1 MIDDK
6 KIGQNPKILLITF
19 HNEVYLGLDKY
30 FINKVFYAYNDKLYP
45 RRKKRNGEHILINMT
60 YIAKNVDLDSGIELT
75 RAFEYWR
82 RYFEENNIVSALV
95 ISEGYFVQSFQ
106 GTRPAI
112 NTALGKIL
120 DKHSTIFPNIVN
132 IEEIESRQW
141 NGFLVKYLTSSAE
154 DEEYALK
161 SFSAGSDYNPYLMTS
176 NQIESFLTA
185 VFEDTKSSNF

>member
-1 MIDDK
+1 MHTTTSHT
-6 KIGQNPKILLITF
+6 P
-19 HNEVYLGLDKY
+19 ES
-30 FINKVFYAYNDKLYP
+30 
-45 RRKKRNGEHILINMT
+45 KKRSGEHILIKMT

-75 RAFEYWR
+75 RALEYWR
-82 RYFEENNIVSALV
+82 RYFEENDIVSALV

-112 NTALGKIL
+112 NTALEKIL
-120 DKHSTIFPNIVN
+120 DEHLAIFPNIVK

-141 NGFLVKYLTSSAE
+141 NGFLVKHLTLSAE

-176 NQIESFLTA
+176 TQIESFLTA
-185 VFEDTKSSNF
+185 VFEDADSNKS

>member
-1 MIDDK
+1 MHTTTSHT
-6 KIGQNPKILLITF
+6 P
-19 HNEVYLGLDKY
+19 ES
-30 FINKVFYAYNDKLYP
+30 
-45 RRKKRNGEHILINMT
+45 KKRSGEHILIKMT

-75 RAFEYWR
+75 RALEYWR
-82 RYFEENNIVSALV
+82 RYFEENDIVSALV

-112 NTALGKIL
+112 NTALEKIL
-120 DKHSTIFPNIVN
+120 DEHSAIFPNIVN

-141 NGFLVKYLTSSAE
+141 NGFLVKHLTSSAE

-176 NQIESFLTA
+176 TQIESFLTA
-185 VFEDTKSSNF
+185 VFEDADSKKS

>member
-1 MIDDK
+1 MDFLMHMTTS
-6 KIGQNPKILLITF
+6 QPSEN
-19 HNEVYLGLDKY
+19 
-30 FINKVFYAYNDKLYP
+30 
-45 RRKKRNGEHILINMT
+45 RKRHGEHILIHMT

-75 RAFEYWR
+75 RALEYWR

-112 NTALGKIL
+112 NTALEKIL
-120 DKHSTIFPNIVN
+120 DEHSTIFPNIVN

-141 NGFLVKYLTSSAE
+141 NGFLVKHLTSSIE

-161 SFSAGSDYNPYLMTS
+161 SFSAGSDYNPYLMKST
-176 NQIESFLTA
+176 QIESFLKA
-185 VFEDTKSSNF
+185 VFEDFKSDKF

>member
-1 MIDDK
+1 MHTTTSHT
-6 KIGQNPKILLITF
+6 P
-19 HNEVYLGLDKY
+19 ES
-30 FINKVFYAYNDKLYP
+30 
-45 RRKKRNGEHILINMT
+45 KKRSGEHILIKMT

-75 RAFEYWR
+75 RALEYWR
-82 RYFEENNIVSALV
+82 RYFEENDIVSALV

-112 NTALGKIL
+112 NTALEKIL
-120 DKHSTIFPNIVN
+120 DEHSAIFPNIVK

-141 NGFLVKYLTSSAE
+141 NGFLVKHLTSSAE

-176 NQIESFLTA
+176 TQIESFLTA
-185 VFEDTKSSNF
+185 VFEEK

>member
-1 MIDDK
+1 MHTTTSHT
-6 KIGQNPKILLITF
+6 P
-19 HNEVYLGLDKY
+19 ES
-30 FINKVFYAYNDKLYP
+30 
-45 RRKKRNGEHILINMT
+45 KKRSGEHILIKMT

-75 RAFEYWR
+75 RALEYWR
-82 RYFEENNIVSALV
+82 RYFEENDIVSALV

-112 NTALGKIL
+112 NTALEKIL
-120 DKHSTIFPNIVN
+120 DEHSSIFPNIVN

-141 NGFLVKYLTSSAE
+141 NGFLVKHLTSSAE

-176 NQIESFLTA
+176 TQIESFLTA
-185 VFEDTKSSNF
+185 VFEDTKSNKF

>member
-1 MIDDK
+1 MDFLMHMTTS
-6 KIGQNPKILLITF
+6 QPSEN
-19 HNEVYLGLDKY
+19 
-30 FINKVFYAYNDKLYP
+30 
-45 RRKKRNGEHILINMT
+45 RKRHGEHILIHMT

-75 RAFEYWR
+75 RALEYWR

-112 NTALGKIL
+112 NTALEKIL
-120 DKHSTIFPNIVN
+120 DEHSTIFPNIVN

-141 NGFLVKYLTSSAE
+141 NGFLVKHLTSSIE

-161 SFSAGSDYNPYLMTS
+161 SFSAGSDYNPYLMKST
-176 NQIESFLTA
+176 QIESFLKA
-185 VFEDTKSSNF
+185 VFEDFKSDKL

>member
-1 MIDDK
+1 MHTTTSHT
-6 KIGQNPKILLITF
+6 P
-19 HNEVYLGLDKY
+19 ES
-30 FINKVFYAYNDKLYP
+30 
-45 RRKKRNGEHILINMT
+45 KKRSGEHILIKMT

-75 RAFEYWR
+75 RALEYWR
-82 RYFEENNIVSALV
+82 RYFEENDIVSALV

-112 NTALGKIL
+112 NTALEKIL
-120 DKHSTIFPNIVN
+120 DEHSAIFPNIVK

-141 NGFLVKYLTSSAE
+141 NGFLVKHLTSSAE

-176 NQIESFLTA
+176 TQIESFLTA
-185 VFEDTKSSNF
+185 VFEDADSKKS

>member
-1 MIDDK
+1 MHTTTSHT
-6 KIGQNPKILLITF
+6 P
-19 HNEVYLGLDKY
+19 ES
-30 FINKVFYAYNDKLYP
+30 
-45 RRKKRNGEHILINMT
+45 KKRSGEHILIKMT

-75 RAFEYWR
+75 RALEYWR
-82 RYFEENNIVSALV
+82 RYFEENDIVSALV

-112 NTALGKIL
+112 NTALEKIL
-120 DKHSTIFPNIVN
+120 DEHSAIFTNIVK

-141 NGFLVKYLTSSAE
+141 NGFLVKHLTSSAE

-176 NQIESFLTA
+176 TQIESFLTA
-185 VFEDTKSSNF
+185 VFEDADSNKS

>member
-1 MIDDK
+1 MHTTTSHT
-6 KIGQNPKILLITF
+6 P
-19 HNEVYLGLDKY
+19 ES
-30 FINKVFYAYNDKLYP
+30 
-45 RRKKRNGEHILINMT
+45 KKRSGEHILIKMT

-75 RAFEYWR
+75 RALEYWR
-82 RYFEENNIVSALV
+82 RYFEENDIVSALV

-112 NTALGKIL
+112 NTALEKIL
-120 DKHSTIFPNIVN
+120 DEHSAIFPNIVK

-141 NGFLVKYLTSSAE
+141 NGFLVKHLTSSAE

-176 NQIESFLTA
+176 TQIESFLTA
-185 VFEDTKSSNF
+185 VFEDADSNKS

>member
-1 MIDDK
+1 MHMTTS
-6 KIGQNPKILLITF
+6 QPSEN
-19 HNEVYLGLDKY
+19 
-30 FINKVFYAYNDKLYP
+30 
-45 RRKKRNGEHILINMT
+45 RKRHGEHILIHMT

-75 RAFEYWR
+75 RALEYWR

-112 NTALGKIL
+112 NTALEKIL
-120 DKHSTIFPNIVN
+120 DEHSTIFPNIVN

-141 NGFLVKYLTSSAE
+141 NGFLVKHLTSSIE

-161 SFSAGSDYNPYLMTS
+161 SFSAGSDYNPYLMKST
-176 NQIESFLTA
+176 QIESFLKA
-185 VFEDTKSSNF
+185 VFEDTESNKF

>member
-1 MIDDK
+1 MHTTTSHT
-6 KIGQNPKILLITF
+6 P
-19 HNEVYLGLDKY
+19 ES
-30 FINKVFYAYNDKLYP
+30 
-45 RRKKRNGEHILINMT
+45 KKRSGEHILIKMT

-75 RAFEYWR
+75 RALEYWR
-82 RYFEENNIVSALV
+82 RYFEENDIVSALV

-112 NTALGKIL
+112 NTALEKIL
-120 DKHSTIFPNIVN
+120 DEHSAIFPNIVN

-141 NGFLVKYLTSSAE
+141 NGFLVKHLTSSAE

-176 NQIESFLTA
+176 TQIESFLTA
-185 VFEDTKSSNF
+185 VFEDADSNKS

>member
-1 MIDDK
+1 MDTTTSHTLE
-6 KIGQNPKILLITF
+6 G
-19 HNEVYLGLDKY
+19 
-30 FINKVFYAYNDKLYP
+30 
-45 RRKKRNGEHILINMT
+45 KKRNGEHILINMT
-60 YIAKNVDLDSGIELT
+60 YVAKNIDLDSGIELT

-112 NTALGKIL
+112 NIALAKIL
-120 DKHSTIFPNIVN
+120 DKHSTISPNIVN

-154 DEEYALK
+154 DEEYTLK

-176 NQIESFLTA
+176 TQIESFLTA
-185 VFEDTKSSNF
+185 VFKDVESSNF

>member
-1 MIDDK
+1 MHTTTSHT
-6 KIGQNPKILLITF
+6 P
-19 HNEVYLGLDKY
+19 ES
-30 FINKVFYAYNDKLYP
+30 
-45 RRKKRNGEHILINMT
+45 KKRNGEHILIKMI

-75 RAFEYWR
+75 RALEYWR

-95 ISEGYFVQSFQ
+95 ISEDYFVQSFQ

-112 NTALGKIL
+112 NTALEEIL

-141 NGFLVKYLTSSAE
+141 SGFLVKHLTSSAK

-176 NQIESFLTA
+176 TQIENFLTA

>member
-1 MIDDK
+1 MHTTTSHT
-6 KIGQNPKILLITF
+6 P
-19 HNEVYLGLDKY
+19 ES
-30 FINKVFYAYNDKLYP
+30 
-45 RRKKRNGEHILINMT
+45 KKRSGEHILIKMT

-75 RAFEYWR
+75 RALEYWR
-82 RYFEENNIVSALV
+82 RYFEENDIVSALV

-112 NTALGKIL
+112 NTALAKIL
-120 DKHSTIFPNIVN
+120 DEHSAIFPNIVN

-141 NGFLVKYLTSSAE
+141 NGFLVKHLTSSAE

-176 NQIESFLTA
+176 TQIESFLTA
-185 VFEDTKSSNF
+185 IFEDTESNKF